1 MKSNVGKLLSTAAI
15 AATISAGATAATL
28 DEIKAKGFVQCG
40 VSQGVP
46 GFSNA
51 DVNGEWSGI
60 DVDAC
65 RATAAAIFGDA
76 QKVKFTPLSAKER
89 FTALQSGEID
99 MLSRNTTWTYTRDAS
114 LGLDFTAVNFYDGQG
129 FMVRKDLGIDS
140 AKDLDG
146 ATVCTE
152 QGTTTELNMAD
163 FFRKNQL
170 SYVPVVVQKADEAL
184 SAYAS
189 GRCDVFTTDK
199 SGLAAHRSKLANPDQ
214 HVILDDTISKEPLGP
229 VVRHG
234 DNQWKDIVTWALF
247 VQVNAE
253 EMGISFKDLHFKAG
267 IFGAEPWSEDMRT
280 EIEQKLNMDALDIYG
295 LSEVM
300 GPGVSIACLEA
311 KKGLH
316 IFEDHFIP
324 EIINPNTGDAL
335 PYGDSGELV
344 FTTITKEAFPIIR
357 YRTRDITTLNPE
369 PCICG
374 RTHVRMNKV
383 SGRTDD
389 MLIIRGVNVFPSQI
403 ESVLMQAQE
412 VEPHY
417 QLIVDR
423 KDNLDTLTVRVEI
436 GENLFSD
443 EVKQLQELE
452 KKISKDI
459 KETLGVS
466 AKVKLAEPKSIAR
479 SEGKATRVIDNRK
492 I

>member
-28 DEIKAKGFVQCG
+28 DDVKAKGFVQCG

-99 MLSRNTTWTYTRDAS
+99 LLARNTTWTYTRDAS

-199 SGLAAHRSKLANPDQ
+199 SGLASHRTKLANPDQ

-253 EMGISFKDLHFKAG
+253 EMGISSKNVDQIKSGTTDPG
-267 IFGAEPWSEDMRT
+267 IKR
-280 EIEQKLNMDALDIYG
+280 L
-295 LSEVM
+295 
-300 GPGVSIACLEA
+300 
-311 KKGLH
+311 
-316 IFEDHFIP
+316 
-324 EIINPNTGDAL
+324 
-335 PYGDSGELV
+335 
-344 FTTITKEAFPIIR
+344 
-357 YRTRDITTLNPE
+357 
-369 PCICG
+369 
-374 RTHVRMNKV
+374 
-383 SGRTDD
+383 
-389 MLIIRGVNVFPSQI
+389 
-403 ESVLMQAQE
+403 
-412 VEPHY
+412 
-417 QLIVDR
+417 
-423 KDNLDTLTVRVEI
+423 
-436 GENLFSD
+436 
-443 EVKQLQELE
+443 
-452 KKISKDI
+452 
-459 KETLGVS
+459 LGVEGDMGAQLGLPAEWAYNII
-466 AKVKLAEPKSIAR
+466 AKVGNYGEVFERNVGPSTPVGLPRGINKLWTDGGVMYAPPVR
-479 SEGKATRVIDNRK
+479 
-492 I
+492 